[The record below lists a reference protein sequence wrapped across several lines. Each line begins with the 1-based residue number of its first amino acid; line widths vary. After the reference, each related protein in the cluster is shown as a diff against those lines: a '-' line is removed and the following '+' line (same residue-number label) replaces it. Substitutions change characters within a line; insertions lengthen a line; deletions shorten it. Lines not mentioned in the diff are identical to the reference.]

1 MTVRDVIDDVTIGCL
16 ESVSFPQLGI
26 SDVLAKVDT
35 GAYSGALHCTDIKVV
50 KRGKDKTRVL
60 KYNPLGKKSLAQET
74 TDFQET
80 FVRSASG
87 HRKKR
92 FVIVTKLVL
101 EGKEYTT
108 KIGLSERKTM
118 RREVLLGRRF
128 LRENNII
135 VDVRINSE
143 LDDEGENTR

>member
-1 MTVRDVIDDVTIGCL
+1 MQELVIGCL
-16 ESVSFPQLGI
+16 EAVSFPGLGV

-50 KRGKDKTRVL
+50 RRGKDKRRIL
-60 KYNPLGKKSLAQET
+60 KFVPLGIKKLAQET
-74 TDFQET
+74 TDFEET
-80 FVRSASG
+80 YVRSASG

-92 FVIVTKLVL
+92 FIITTTLAIH
-101 EGKEYTT
+101 GKDYTT
-108 KIGLSERKTM
+108 KIGLSERTDMK
-118 RREVLLGRRF
+118 REVLLGRRF